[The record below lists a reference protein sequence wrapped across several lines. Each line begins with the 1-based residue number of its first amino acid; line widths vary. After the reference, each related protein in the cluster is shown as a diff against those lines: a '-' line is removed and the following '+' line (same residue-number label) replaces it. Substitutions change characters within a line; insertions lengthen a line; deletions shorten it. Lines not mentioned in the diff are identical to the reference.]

1 MVKPPKKISG
11 APGVDKPVP
20 TTPPTADLPSGHRR
34 LTSPLETHLAGSDLP
49 SGSSLSNVT
58 KSPEVELPRV
68 TVSEMP
74 PPHTEAYQAASSEI
88 AWPRNRYAEL
98 LPVGEN
104 SGLFKG
110 PDLRIYAEIGTEGR
124 FLVEQNAQGTYH
136 VPLSFAPGVP
146 GPILTKID
154 GQPRWRIERP
164 GWQSPPK
171 PADTVLP
178 PPPSTY
184 LSSDLAALLT
194 KAELSADG
202 IRYDKLKQ
210 TYVDLAEGTVMVGKN
225 RDGTY
230 QETFAR
236 ELSPSGAEV
245 EAIPGTKLW
254 RRKPDALTE
263 QHPPLAKPGV
273 TDEPMPGPSK
283 RPRLDAR
290 EDSPHPT
297 TRETTSSPDHTPYF
311 WLSWGHLHPPASG
324 DSVQLGWLHYPI
336 VPMGTAP
343 NRLPKVYFL
352 QHPEFAPAQ
361 FDAFDQMLQHAPSL
375 QPVATFRIGYE
386 PGEVRPGKRFFD
398 KPLSQSVAET
408 FVDFSGFTSRA
419 VARRIFELSDYSP
432 VITATG
438 LINIQ
443 AVLHQW
449 SQKPFPTTPAFA
461 DPMNML
467 PVASVIEVGGMKAI
481 KLTPQVEGELQRLT
495 FDPQHFAFEWKH
507 YTADPTDYNLRRLI
521 GALLI
526 RSGYDV
532 FPLTHEHR
540 RPALVFRRESHDKVF
555 FLKLGVIRH
564 DVVVHNT
571 VPGTELTDPGLPD
584 RIGHA
589 AHLALTN
596 AQAQNNV
603 VWLIG
608 GVLKTESDADSVFIL
623 RER

>member
-1 MVKPPKKISG
+1 MAKPPKKISG
-11 APGVDKPVP
+11 SIDADKPVKSA
-20 TTPPTADLPSGHRR
+20 TPVPDPPSGHPR
-34 LTSPLETHLAGSDLP
+34 LTNPPETYL
-49 SGSSLSNVT
+49 SGSELTPDIPFSNAT
-58 KSPEVELPRV
+58 KGPDALLPRV
-68 TVSEMP
+68 VINEMP
-74 PPHTEAYQAASSEI
+74 APHIESYQSASGEI
-88 AWPRNRYAEL
+88 AWPKERYAEL
-98 LPVGEN
+98 VPFGTET
-104 SGLFKG
+104 GLYKG
-110 PDLRIYAEIGTEGR
+110 PDARIYAEIGAEGR
-124 FLVEQNAQGTYH
+124 FLVEQNPQGVYH

-146 GPILTKID
+146 GPILAKIA

-171 PADTVLP
+171 PSQSP
-178 PPPSTY
+178 PYIAPE
-184 LSSDLAALLT
+184 LATLLT
-194 KAELSADG
+194 RAELSADG
-202 IRYDKLKQ
+202 IRYDKHKK

-225 RDGTY
+225 RAGVY
-230 QETFAR
+230 QETSAS

-245 EAIPGTKLW
+245 ELIPGMKLW
-254 RRKPDALTE
+254 RRKAQDLPRE
-263 QHPPLAKPGV
+263 QTPPASAPHPAAES
-273 TDEPMPGPSK
+273 DEPTPHPGK
-283 RPRLDAR
+283 RPRLDEAQ
-290 EDSPHPT
+290 DTAHSPTADTAP
-297 TRETTSSPDHTPYF
+297 SPDQTPYF
-311 WLSWGHLHPPASG
+311 WLSWGLLNQPTSG
-324 DSVQLGWLHYPI
+324 ESVQLGWLHYPI

-352 QHPEFAPAQ
+352 QHPEFAPAH
-361 FDAFDQMLQHAPSL
+361 FDAFEHMLQQAPSL
-375 QPVATFRIGYE
+375 QPVATFRIGHE
-386 PGEVRPGKRFFD
+386 PGEVRPGKRFFE

-408 FVDFSGFTSRA
+408 FVDFSAFTSRA
-419 VARRIFELSDYSP
+419 VARRIFELSDDSP

-449 SQKPFPTTPAFA
+449 NQKPFPTTPAFA

-467 PVASVIEVGGMKAI
+467 PVASIIEADGIKAI
-481 KLTPQVEGELQRLT
+481 KLKPQVEGELQRLT

-507 YTADPTDYNLRRLI
+507 YKTDPTDYNLRRLI

-555 FLKLGVIRH
+555 FLTLGVIQH
-564 DVVVHNT
+564 DVVVHHT
-571 VPGTELTDPGLPD
+571 VPGTELADPALPD
-584 RIGHA
+584 RIGSA
-589 AHLALTN
+589 AHLALKT

-608 GVLKTESDADSVFIL
+608 GVLKTEPDADSVFIL